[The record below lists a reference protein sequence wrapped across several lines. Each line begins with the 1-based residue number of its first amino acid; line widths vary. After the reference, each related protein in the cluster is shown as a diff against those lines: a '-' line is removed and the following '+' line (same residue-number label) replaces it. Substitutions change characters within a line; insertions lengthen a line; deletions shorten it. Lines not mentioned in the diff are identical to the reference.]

1 MICIEAA
8 ARKTDSHIQLFKSFN
23 MHKNREEE
31 VNHPPFTAF
40 SQHHN
45 QQADFMVHQPFENIY
60 SSYSNLRRMQSS
72 LSSQSTLQISSQT
85 MTSKTNDSSE
95 GSNSSSSSTIMA
107 LSSSSSSIHDAP
119 PTATSSQS
127 NTSGNNNMSGVSRRT
142 SLSVTECSETYKLF
156 RQCSTNS
163 SDTKTISCSH
173 SIANYLRCA
182 MNKCQERRNIE
193 GLKIDRACVYLMIG
207 EIIFCKESSWT
218 DGCML
223 NVYKERMCF

>member
-1 MICIEAA
+1 MICTIVEAA

-23 MHKNREEE
+23 MHKNKEEE

-40 SQHHN
+40 SQHYN
-45 QQADFMVHQPFENIY
+45 QQAHFVVHQPFENIY
-60 SSYSNLRRMQSS
+60 SSYSNLSRMQSS
-72 LSSQSTLQISSQT
+72 SSSQSILQSSQT
-85 MTSKTNDSSE
+85 MTSTTNDSSE
-95 GSNSSSSSTIMA
+95 GSDSNSSSSTIMA

-127 NTSGNNNMSGVSRRT
+127 NTSGNNNNMLGVSRRT

-193 GLKIDRACVYLMIG
+193 GLKIDRACVYTL
-207 EIIFCKESSWT
+207 
-218 DGCML
+218 
-223 NVYKERMCF
+223 

>member
-1 MICIEAA
+1 
-8 ARKTDSHIQLFKSFN
+8 
-23 MHKNREEE
+23 MHKNGEEE

-45 QQADFMVHQPFENIY
+45 QQAEFMVHQPFENIY

-72 LSSQSTLQISSQT
+72 SPSQSTLQLSQT

-127 NTSGNNNMSGVSRRT
+127 NTSGNNNMWG
-142 SLSVTECSETYKLF
+142 L
-156 RQCSTNS
+156 
-163 SDTKTISCSH
+163 
-173 SIANYLRCA
+173 
-182 MNKCQERRNIE
+182 IE
-193 GLKIDRACVYLMIG
+193 GRA
-207 EIIFCKESSWT
+207 F
-218 DGCML
+218 
-223 NVYKERMCF
+223 R

>member
-1 MICIEAA
+1 
-8 ARKTDSHIQLFKSFN
+8 

-72 LSSQSTLQISSQT
+72 SSSQSTLQISSQT

-173 SIANYLRCA
+173 SIAKYLRCA
-182 MNKCQERRNIE
+182 MNKC
-193 GLKIDRACVYLMIG
+193 
-207 EIIFCKESSWT
+207 
-218 DGCML
+218 
-223 NVYKERMCF
+223 